1 LLNVRREAMTRPGIA
16 RGPPLPGRAG

>member
-1 LLNVRREAMTRPGIA
+1 LLNVRREALTRPGIA